1 MTDTNTEH
9 RPNATSDAS
18 QKPLSGFDGLVHRLG
33 ADKALGLVERLGG
46 TTIRV
51 PVGLQQ
57 RPLEQFAK
65 TVGNMHLAKLLV
77 QHYGGTSLYLSSR
90 TAARKLLRNRSICLA
105 VENGVAQGRSIG
117 SIVTGIALE
126 YALSERQVWV
136 ILGTAPSD

>member
-1 MTDTNTEH
+1 M
-9 RPNATSDAS
+9 
-18 QKPLSGFDGLVHRLG
+18 
-33 ADKALGLVERLGG
+33 
-46 TTIRV
+46 
-51 PVGLQQ
+51 GLQQ

>member
-33 ADKALGLVERLGG
+33 ADKTLGLVERLGG

-90 TAARKLLRNRSICLA
+90 TAARKLLRNS
-105 VENGVAQGRSIG
+105 VHMSGRRKRRCPGAFNWFNRDGNSAR
-117 SIVTGIALE
+117 V
-126 YALSERQVWV
+126 RPV
-136 ILGTAPSD
+136 